1 MELVARQG
9 LSAAP
14 KLRPMPFLLPLLME
28 NPFLV
33 FCFSEKSIKIFPETL
48 LLIAPLPNLS
58 AFDEGDQIPF
68 EAKKALVKTLSSHW
82 F

>member
-14 KLRPMPFLLPLLME
+14 KLRPLPLLPPLLME

-33 FCFSEKSIKIFPETL
+33 FCFSEKSIKIFSETL
-48 LLIAPLPNLS
+48 LLAAPLPSLS

-68 EAKKALVKTLSSHW
+68 EAKKTLVKTLSSHW

>member
-1 MELVARQG
+1 MARQG

-33 FCFSEKSIKIFPETL
+33 FCFSEKSIKIFSETL
-48 LLIAPLPNLS
+48 LLTAPLPNLS
-58 AFDEGDQIPF
+58 AFDEGDEI
-68 EAKKALVKTLSSHW
+68 KKALVKTLSSHW